1 VFRDRCRIIK
11 LADTLISPLDLVL
24 SHGGLGMI
32 RRVIT
37 MKIKCLW
44 LILMMLLATTAMA
57 EDTEYDE
64 LNQKLKELATE
75 HERRIKVL
83 ENEVSRLN
91 NKIYNLDNRVLQL
104 KNRIHALKY

>member
-1 VFRDRCRIIK
+1 
-11 LADTLISPLDLVL
+11 LAYNQTGCPLDLVL
-24 SHGGLGMI
+24 SHSGLGMI
-32 RRVIT
+32 RRIIP

-44 LILMMLLATTAMA
+44 LILVMLLATTAMA
-57 EDTEYDE
+57 EDTQYNE

-83 ENEVSRLN
+83 ENEIYRLN
-91 NKIYNLDNRVLQL
+91 NKIYDLDNRVLQL